1 MLRGGAGGIRDGL
14 LYYCSGRVY
23 QIHEK
28 GNAPFQGCVGDV
40 LLRQVEGIANL
51 GLSLLFVQ
59 IFPEEYRAAGVIAA
73 TIITSLLICHAVDPY
88 VVYKHV
94 FRRPVMEYWIRNYGY
109 IGLFAAALVLQ
120 SFLKTENL
128 LLNGLMAVGVAAV
141 VLGMVEVGDRAFV
154 RKAWGGK
161 NN

>member
-1 MLRGGAGGIRDGL
+1 MRSAISYIFILQ
-14 LYYCSGRVY
+14 
-23 QIHEK
+23 QI
-28 GNAPFQGCVGDV
+28 PI
-40 LLRQVEGIANL
+40 VEGVVNL

-59 IFPEEYRAAGVIAA
+59 IFPEEYRVAGVIAA
-73 TIITSLLICHAVDPY
+73 TIVTSLLICHVVDPY

-109 IGLFAAALVLQ
+109 IGLFAGALVVV
-120 SFLKTENL
+120 SFLKTENF
-128 LLNGLMAVGVAAV
+128 LLNGLMAAGVAAV
-141 VLGMVEVGDRAFV
+141 VLGMVVLGDRAFV